1 MLLSS
6 VLSIPVLLAYTP
18 SHVSSSQFVLVPTR
32 DSHFSKLLDSLEPQM
47 EGFGPCEL
55 NREVFGMKDN
65 DCESR
70 GLRF

>member
-1 MLLSS
+1 MLLIS
-6 VLSIPVLLAYTP
+6 VLSIHVLLAYTP
-18 SHVSSSQFVLVPTR
+18 SLVSSSQFVLVLIR
-32 DSHFSKLLDSLEPQM
+32 GSHFSKLLESLEPQI

-65 DCESR
+65 DRESR